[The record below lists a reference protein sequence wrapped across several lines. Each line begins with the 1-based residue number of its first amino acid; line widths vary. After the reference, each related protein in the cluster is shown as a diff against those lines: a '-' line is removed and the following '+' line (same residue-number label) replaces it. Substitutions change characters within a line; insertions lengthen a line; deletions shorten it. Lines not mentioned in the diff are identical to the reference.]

1 MPKHNKK
8 LIFFIDLL
16 EILILIKNIYT
27 VFSNHFTYVDF
38 NRTIQR
44 TQFGYQPLQSYT
56 FFFMDVTKLAKV
68 SHLLLL
74 FDNKLYE
81 KSFRER
87 NNKQFD
93 IIDQITIFVS
103 EF

>member
-56 FFFMDVTKLAKV
+56 SKLAKV

-103 EF
+103 EL

>member
-1 MPKHNKK
+1 MP
-8 LIFFIDLL
+8 F
-16 EILILIKNIYT
+16 
-27 VFSNHFTYVDF
+27 FSNHFTYVDF

-44 TQFGYQPLQSYT
+44 TQFGLST
-56 FFFMDVTKLAKV
+56 FTVLHVFFMDVTKLAKV

-103 EF
+103 EL

>member
-1 MPKHNKK
+1 MN
-8 LIFFIDLL
+8 
-16 EILILIKNIYT
+16 
-27 VFSNHFTYVDF
+27 
-38 NRTIQR
+38 
-44 TQFGYQPLQSYT
+44 
-56 FFFMDVTKLAKV
+56 VTKLAKV

-93 IIDQITIFVS
+93 IIGQITIFVS
-103 EF
+103 EL

>member
-1 MPKHNKK
+1 MYIP
-8 LIFFIDLL
+8 F
-16 EILILIKNIYT
+16 
-27 VFSNHFTYVDF
+27 FSNHFAYVDF

-44 TQFGYQPLQSYT
+44 SQFGLST
-56 FFFMDVTKLAKV
+56 FTVLHVFFTDVTKLAKV

-74 FDNKLYE
+74 FNNKLYE